1 MRGIESAVAGLAG
14 RGDTVESVA
23 TKLGTDEEVAWFG
36 AHAEEMAWFVLGKNL
51 IGEFDD
57 IGGFFGFSS
66 VEGAD
71 AVAVNGL
78 FGHEFGRFA
87 AEIFEQAA
95 LDDCIKIL
103 FWPIA
108 LLGFLGETLM
118 FGDVAREPV
127 MRAEHGLTNEVLV
140 GGIDGLIESHVDIG
154 ADLPLSLHG
163 DFRIHANFV
172 AVDVRLKSDA
182 IMIDFDVG

>member
-103 FWPIA
+103 FWPVVLLSFFDEALVFSDIA
-108 LLGFLGETLM
+108 W
-118 FGDVAREPV
+118 EPIV
-127 MRAEHGLTNEVLV
+127 RTGHSLANEVFV
-140 GGIDGLIESHVDIG
+140 GGIDGLIEGHVNVG
-154 ADLPLSLHG
+154 A
-163 DFRIHANFV
+163 
-172 AVDVRLKSDA
+172 
-182 IMIDFDVG
+182 